1 MSEKFTDKHKK
12 AVSIIALIIFVLF
25 CTAITI
31 FIGKPLIQ
39 FASEPQKFRD
49 WIDSFSFLG
58 RLVFIGIIILQVVVA
73 LIPGEPFEI
82 AAGYA
87 FGSIEGTI
95 LCLIGIILGSLI
107 IFLLVKKF
115 GVKLVEAFFS
125 LEKINSLK
133 FLKDKTKRNTI
144 YFIVMVI
151 PGTPKDLLSYFAG
164 LTDIKLSTWLL
175 IVAVS
180 RIPSVVT
187 STIGGDALG
196 DKQYLFA
203 AIAFAVTIIISAIGL
218 LIYNKIQKNRLA
230 KNKADDK

>member
-1 MSEKFTDKHKK
+1 MAEKFTEKHKK
-12 AVSIIALIIFVLF
+12 IISIISIIILISLS
-25 CTAITI
+25 CAITY
-31 FIGKPLIQ
+31 FVGRPLIE
-39 FASEPQKFRD
+39 FASEPQKFRE
-49 WIDSFSFLG
+49 WIDSFGFLG
-58 RLVFIGIIILQVVVA
+58 RVIFIGIIILQVIVA

-87 FGSIEGTI
+87 FGSIEGTL
-95 LCLIGIILGSLI
+95 LCLIGMVLGSLA

-133 FLKDKTKRNTI
+133 FLQNERRRNTI
-144 YFIVMVI
+144 YFIVMLI

-175 IVAVS
+175 IVLVS
-180 RIPSVVT
+180 RIPSVIT

-196 DKQYLFA
+196 EEKYLFA
-203 AIAFAVTIIISAIGL
+203 VIAFAVTIIISAVGL
-218 LIYNKIQKNRLA
+218 IIYNKIQKNRQE
-230 KNKADDK
+230 NK